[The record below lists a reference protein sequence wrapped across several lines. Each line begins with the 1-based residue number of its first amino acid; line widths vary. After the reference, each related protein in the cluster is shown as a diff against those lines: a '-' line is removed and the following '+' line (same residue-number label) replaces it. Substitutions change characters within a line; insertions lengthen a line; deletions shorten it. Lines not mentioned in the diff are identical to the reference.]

1 MACLRSVADKKE
13 DQHDRKSTSPSEQGK
28 NILQIYT
35 DWANHYLERGRFK
48 RHIQDLQT
56 DVSDGVLLADV
67 IEAVTGTRVPEITR
81 KPKTSSQMVENLKIC
96 LTFLENLGVNVEGVT
111 AKEIRDGNLKSIL
124 GLFFNLSRYK
134 QAQKLA
140 VSATNQNSNTGS
152 AQGKPSVPPS
162 TGGDMLSKL
171 PTPFKGNNSR
181 NTTQPSSKDTLSSI
195 PAPSLGSSGRRSG
208 QSERNTK
215 NGISSGTN
223 NAVGSLV
230 LKAPSADSSRSGSP
244 HGSFIPQPRGGVV
257 TRERSSTDRS
267 QSRPSS
273 TSSTSSI
280 PHFPVKSSS
289 GVTLRNS
296 PGTAISLGNKNSPY
310 NNNSMLD
317 KFKLFNSKEK
327 SSDKVKGGAFS
338 KRTSS
343 SSGFSSA
350 RSERSDSSN
359 SICSEPKSGSTPEGP
374 EASTSPTSPGVN
386 SPKIVV
392 KNFAKKTFG
401 RSSTSSSKSNNIK
414 TANPSKDIESTK
426 PNSVKPTCSK
436 LPGCA
441 TVLKENSENKESFQ
455 NEKYER
461 THKEKSD
468 RKDSCAPKV
477 KSDLSKQTDR
487 TQYKESAT
495 YKENNLSLDRK
506 PCSQKGKTE
515 RTGLGAAKARTELG
529 LEKNRSEQIPRDRL
543 EDSEGDAEKGSA
555 QSTNCHFHKDSPQ
568 HRDLNLLKD
577 NPKYNDKNNGVVG
590 VETSITNT
598 SAIKS
603 TSKTVTK
610 TTTESHQSKDFE
622 ENQIIEG
629 KEIPDRQSKISSLVP
644 KTERALKTLSSEIP
658 SNIAKEK
665 SYNLVGTYSDSS
677 DSMLGQMDNSGNL
690 KPTAAVKGTS
700 KPRKEDF
707 QKDKN
712 TNTSL
717 NCKEGCKKS
726 MGLGSSS
733 DTAVA
738 SLCDKQND
746 EQVKN
751 LQKKEV
757 DMGTCQDAE
766 SRSSTKLDHSGSD
779 RCLDGSQNGVS
790 VAKVSPIMSNDVTV
804 CSKSKS
810 KERGTGSC
818 ESENKK
824 NKNSFET
831 ERNMEN
837 KGYQSPP
844 SEGTTQAKTT
854 ADVPDAEGVRDL
866 THRKGNQPAFKK
878 SKKHDLRATAPFPKD
893 MTIIEESDDVM
904 INIKPMQPLTRV
916 SPYGYIRGLGPLSS
930 SRNMTNRLHMP
941 SFRLP
946 SDTGSI
952 SSGKIGLSRHILT
965 TDDSSKIYG
974 VPIKRSLGSSSHAFM
989 DMDYVSDMDCM
1000 DIAAGYMSDGD
1011 VLRPNPVYRA
1021 EDIYSGYM
1029 SEGGGFLYSRRVS
1042 SKANGKDV
1050 SSKPINVLQDDS
1062 LDDSSSISSGLSDAI
1077 ADISTDDNLTGSSL
1091 SSETNQYGSLKRTTR
1106 DGANK
1111 YSLSTE
1117 NKNRRVW
1124 DEYVH
1129 GVSAPA
1135 KSSSGRSANIEKTDS
1150 SMQTESS
1157 AFHQMSSAV
1166 WKKYLQQQHTRAGKT
1181 ESEAR
1186 YKDNR
1191 NCSASANEKK
1201 SSTVNGSGNKHA
1213 PVEGQKSKHKTLG
1226 QKTEDGRYQDFD
1238 LRIEKSLR
1246 NGRSTSPKFSK
1257 MNSDSVNQLGQSARD
1272 LRKGQG
1278 SRALVV
1284 GSSTSYEVGKRPSST
1299 SSVSSN
1305 GSNKTGS
1312 SKTHSNPRKEKSEET
1327 RNNDIYHLESL
1338 DINHVQSSSL
1348 PRNVSTA
1355 SSSSK
1360 SIYDRK
1366 EKIKVSAN
1374 TQTNTHEMH
1383 VFGSSALSDSE
1394 YSSLGRKSSKQYSL
1408 MSPTVG
1414 GLRERVYGTRSVVN
1428 GTSNS
1433 DYVILSG
1440 FPPRERSIHPR
1451 LSASSRPNDG
1461 DMGNYADIEHPGITS
1476 SLPSSSSSTYAWL
1489 RYSGSSGASVISG
1502 TGTRSCSGDGLTEAE
1517 SIESL
1522 SSTSSSA
1529 HAQQIQHARANSLT
1543 HARLMIHQKEL
1554 SGSSRLSRSNSI
1566 RSTKSEKLYPSMLQR
1581 SDEVDN
1587 GYSGSASLA
1596 GHPISSGQPSSPNN
1610 QGTSRYL
1617 FPVSPINPL
1626 PQTSNASTVP
1636 SNVRFSGSMSH
1647 YMGGM
1652 LSKISSKEDELHGS
1666 SLSVVSSTSSVYST
1680 AEDKQTQEIKKLKRE
1695 LELANEKIATLTSQL
1710 TTNAHMVA
1718 AFEQSLSN
1726 MTNRLHHLTASA
1738 EQKDSELGEL
1748 RSTIEALSKQSAEAG
1763 LTKIALQ
1770 SMQAVQRSM
1779 NGANLVRR
1787 HTFNNTKEHAL
1798 QEHKMSRQMSTDS
1811 VSSVNSLSSGNSGNS
1826 RSGEMSDG
1834 KDKKKK
1840 KGWLRSSFSK
1850 AFSRSKKNK
1859 NGSVSDVEDIRQFQ
1873 SDSSTPNSPLLGLH
1887 HINGVILGNTVK
1899 SSHSSSELYEKDD
1912 ERSSETVNKLKK
1924 QLREKEMIITDIR
1937 LEALT
1942 SAQQLESLKET
1953 VSKMQNEMVNLKQ
1966 DNSRLQKLVSTDSLT
1981 SSQTSLLL
1989 RNSAESLE
1997 KRLSASECSGPS
2009 GLDVYLTDA
2018 ANEQEGKHVTVSIFL
2033 GCHGDYNKFRTQN
2046 ENISEVLIG
2055 ALSVSGK
2062 TKWDIMDNVLK
2073 RIFKEYVQRID
2084 PVSNLGLNTE
2094 SVLSYHIGEI
2104 VRAKDAELPELLPCG
2119 YLVGDDMQ
2127 IRITLKGTSQSSVEG
2142 LTFETLIPKSII
2154 QRYVS
2159 LLMEHRRII
2168 LCGPSGTGKT
2178 YLAQKLAEYLVLRN
2192 GKEVSPGA
2200 IATFGVDHKS
2210 AKELRQYLTNV
2221 AEQCESSNPSDLP
2234 TVIILDNLHHVGSLG
2249 EVFNGFLSAKYQK
2262 CPYIIGTMNQATCST
2277 TNLQLH
2283 HNFRWVLCAN
2293 HMEPVKGFLGRYL
2306 RRKLVEHEIQS
2317 GSQNPELTTII
2328 DWMPKVWAHLNKFLE
2343 THSSSDVTIG
2353 PRLFLSCPINVAS
2366 SQVWFTDLW
2375 NYSIVPYLLEA
2386 VREGLQ
2392 LYGRRAPWDDPADWV
2407 YESYPWPTSGEGEW
2421 PQLLRL
2427 RPEDVGYESHPSPG
2441 ATTKGSQGAQ
2451 SDVEADPLLNMLM
2464 RLQEAASCSSPHGN
2478 DGDTTISD
2486 HDQTF
2491 TSTDLMTGD
2500 TVESTL

>member
-1 MACLRSVADKKE
+1 
-13 DQHDRKSTSPSEQGK
+13 
-28 NILQIYT
+28 
-35 DWANHYLERGRFK
+35 
-48 RHIQDLQT
+48 
-56 DVSDGVLLADV
+56 
-67 IEAVTGTRVPEITR
+67 
-81 KPKTSSQMVENLKIC
+81 
-96 LTFLENLGVNVEGVT
+96 
-111 AKEIRDGNLKSIL
+111 
-124 GLFFNLSRYK
+124 
-134 QAQKLA
+134 
-140 VSATNQNSNTGS
+140 
-152 AQGKPSVPPS
+152 
-162 TGGDMLSKL
+162 
-171 PTPFKGNNSR
+171 
-181 NTTQPSSKDTLSSI
+181 
-195 PAPSLGSSGRRSG
+195 
-208 QSERNTK
+208 
-215 NGISSGTN
+215 
-223 NAVGSLV
+223 
-230 LKAPSADSSRSGSP
+230 
-244 HGSFIPQPRGGVV
+244 
-257 TRERSSTDRS
+257 
-267 QSRPSS
+267 
-273 TSSTSSI
+273 
-280 PHFPVKSSS
+280 
-289 GVTLRNS
+289 
-296 PGTAISLGNKNSPY
+296 
-310 NNNSMLD
+310 MLD
-317 KFKLFNSKEK
+317 KFKIFNSKEK
-327 SSDKVKGGAFS
+327 SGDKVKGGAFS

-374 EASTSPTSPGVN
+374 ETSTSPTSPGIN

-401 RSSTSSSKSNNIK
+401 RNSTSSSKSNSIK
-414 TANPSKDIESTK
+414 TTNSSKDIESTK
-426 PNSVKPTCSK
+426 PNSVKPTYSK
-436 LPGCA
+436 LPSCA
-441 TVLKENSENKESFQ
+441 AVLKENSENKESSFQ

-461 THKEKSD
+461 TTHKEKSD
-468 RKDSCAPKV
+468 SKDSCAQKV
-477 KSDLSKQTDR
+477 KSDLSKQKDR
-487 TQYKESAT
+487 TQ

-515 RTGLGAAKARTELG
+515 RTGLGAAKVRPDRAEPG
-529 LEKNRSEQIPRDRL
+529 LEKNRSEQIPRDKL
-543 EDSEGDAEKGSA
+543 EDSEGGAEKGSA
-555 QSTNCHFHKDSPQ
+555 QSTNCHYHKGNPQ

-577 NPKYNDKNNGVVG
+577 SPECNEKNSGVVG
-590 VETSITNT
+590 FEASTTNT

-603 TSKTVTK
+603 SSKTVTTA
-610 TTTESHQSKDFE
+610 TTKPQQSKYFE
-622 ENQIIEG
+622 ENQIAEG
-629 KEIPDRQSKISSLVP
+629 KEIPNRQSKISSLVP

-658 SNIAKEK
+658 CNIAKEK
-665 SYNLVGTYSDSS
+665 SYNIVGTSYSDSS
-677 DSMLGQMDNSGNL
+677 DSMLGQMDNSSNL

-707 QKDKN
+707 QKYKN
-712 TNTSL
+712 TDTSL

-726 MGLGSSS
+726 MERQDSLDMRASS
-733 DTAVA
+733 DTTLT
-738 SLCDKQND
+738 SFCDKQRD
-746 EQVKN
+746 EQVTN

-757 DMGTCQDAE
+757 DVGTCQEAE
-766 SRSSTKLDHSGSD
+766 SRSSTKLDRSGSD

-810 KERGTGSC
+810 TERGTGSC

-824 NKNSFET
+824 NINSFET
-831 ERNMEN
+831 GRNTESQE
-837 KGYQSPP
+837 YQDCSPQSPR
-844 SEGTTQAKTT
+844 SQETTQAKTT
-854 ADVPDAEGVRDL
+854 SDVLDAEGVRDL
-866 THRKGNQPAFKK
+866 THKKGNQPGVKK
-878 SKKHDLRATAPFPKD
+878 NKKHDPRATAPFSKD
-893 MTIIEESDDVM
+893 MTIIEESDDIMV
-904 INIKPMQPLTRV
+904 NIKPMQPLTRV

-941 SFRLP
+941 NFRLP

-952 SSGKIGLSRHILT
+952 SGGKIGLSRHILT

-974 VPIKRSLGSSSHAFM
+974 VPVKRSLGSSHAFM

-1021 EDIYSGYM
+1021 EDICSGYM

-1042 SKANGKDV
+1042 SKASGKDM
-1050 SSKPINVLQDDS
+1050 SSKPINVLQDDRNIKS
-1062 LDDSSSISSGLSDAI
+1062 YQQRLLHKLGLDDSSSISSGLSDAI

-1091 SSETNQYGSLKRTTR
+1091 SSETNQYGSLKRTSR

-1111 YSLSTE
+1111 YSLSNE

-1124 DEYVH
+1124 DEHVH

-1135 KSSSGRSANIEKTDS
+1135 RSSSGRSGNVEKTDS

-1166 WKKYLQQQHTRAGKT
+1166 WKKYLQQQQHARAGKT

-1186 YKDNR
+1186 YKDNK
-1191 NCSASANEKK
+1191 NCSVSANEKK
-1201 SSTVNGSGNKHA
+1201 SSSVN
-1213 PVEGQKSKHKTLG
+1213 EGQKSKHKTLG
-1226 QKTEDGRYQDFD
+1226 QKTEDGKYQDFD
-1238 LRIEKSLR
+1238 PRIEKSSR
-1246 NGRSTSPKFSK
+1246 NGRSTSPKLSK
-1257 MNSDSVNQLGQSARD
+1257 MNSDSVNQMGQPARD
-1272 LRKGQG
+1272 LRKAQG
-1278 SRALVV
+1278 SRAVIM
-1284 GSSTSYEVGKRPSST
+1284 GNSTSYEVGKRPSSI

-1305 GSNKTGS
+1305 GSSKTGS
-1312 SKTHSNPRKEKSEET
+1312 SKTHSNSRKEKSEET
-1327 RNNDIYHLESL
+1327 KNNDIYHVESL

-1355 SSSSK
+1355 SSSGK
-1360 SIYDRK
+1360 SIYDRR
-1366 EKIKVSAN
+1366 EKIKVSTN

-1383 VFGSSALSDSE
+1383 VFGGSTALSDSE
-1394 YSSLGRKSSKQYSL
+1394 YSSLGRKSSKQCSL

-1414 GLRERVYGTRSVVN
+1414 GLRERVYGTRSLIN
-1428 GTSNS
+1428 GSSNS

-1451 LSASSRPNDG
+1451 LSTSSRPNDG
-1461 DMGNYADIEHPGITS
+1461 DMGNYANIEHLGISS
-1476 SLPSSSSSTYAWL
+1476 SLPSSNSSTYAWL

-1502 TGTRSCSGDGLTEAE
+1502 TGNRSCSGGGLTEAE
-1517 SIESL
+1517 SMESL
-1522 SSTSSSA
+1522 SSTSSSV
-1529 HAQQIQHARANSLT
+1529 HAQIQHARANSLT

-1554 SGSSRLSRSNSI
+1554 SGSPRLSRSNSI

-1596 GHPISSGQPSSPNN
+1596 GHPASSGQPSSPNTNSNN
-1610 QGTSRYL
+1610 QGTQRYL
-1617 FPVSPINPL
+1617 FPVSPVNPL
-1626 PQTSNASTVP
+1626 PQTSNASAVP
-1636 SNVRFSGSMSH
+1636 SSVRFSGSMPH

-1652 LSKISSKEDELHGS
+1652 LSKISNKEDEMHGS

-1770 SMQAVQRSM
+1770 SMQAVQRST

-1873 SDSSTPNSPLLGLH
+1873 SDSSTPNSPLLGSH
-1887 HINGVILGNTVK
+1887 HINGGILGNTVK
-1899 SSHSSSELYEKDD
+1899 SSHSSSELYEKDGD
-1912 ERSSETVNKLKK
+1912 RSSETVNKLKK
-1924 QLREKEMIITDIR
+1924 QLREKEMVITDIR
-1937 LEALT
+1937 LESLT
-1942 SAQQLESLKET
+1942 SAQQLETLKET

-2009 GLDVYLTDA
+2009 GLDIYLTDA
-2018 ANEQEGKHVTVSIFL
+2018 ANDREGKHVTISVFL
-2033 GCHGDYNKFRTQN
+2033 GCHGDYNKFKTQN

-2353 PRLFLSCPINVAS
+2353 PRLFLSCPIDVAS

-2486 HDQTF
+2486 HDHTF